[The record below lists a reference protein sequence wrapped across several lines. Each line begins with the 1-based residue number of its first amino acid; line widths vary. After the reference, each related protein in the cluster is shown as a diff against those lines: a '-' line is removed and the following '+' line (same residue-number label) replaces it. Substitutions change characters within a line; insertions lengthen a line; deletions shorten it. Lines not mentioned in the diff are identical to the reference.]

1 MMFQCKYCNA
11 KFTKES
17 TLSVHMCEPKRRYQ
31 QKDERFVQLA
41 FRSYQHFY
49 KQTMSQAVNERS
61 YDNFAKS
68 RYYTAFTKFGRYLV
82 DVNVID
88 PTKYVDY
95 LCKHTIKIDRW
106 HLDSVY
112 ETYVK
117 EHNKKEEARTAIE
130 RAILIMKRW
139 EDETGNPWNLF
150 LEQIT
155 PNRAVHYIRCG
166 KISPWILYNSK
177 SGVKLLQSFN
187 AEQVALVN
195 EYIDPDFWTAKFQMA
210 SQDVKFVEDVLEKAG
225 I

>member
-1 MMFQCKYCNA
+1 MFQSKYCNA

-17 TLSVHMCEPKRRYQ
+17 TLSVHMCEPKRRYK

-41 FRSYQHFY
+41 FRAYQHFY
-49 KQTMSQAVNERS
+49 KQTMTQAVNERT
-61 YDNFAKS
+61 YDDFAKS

-82 DVNVID
+82 DVSVID

-117 EHNKKEEARTAIE
+117 EHNKNEEARTAIE

>member
-1 MMFQCKYCNA
+1 MLECKYCNG

-17 TLSVHMCEPKRRYQ
+17 TMSVHMCEPKRRWK
-31 QKDERFVQLA
+31 QKDERYVQLA
-41 FRSYQHFY
+41 FRAYQHFY
-49 KQTMSQAVNERS
+49 KQTMTQAVKERS
-61 YDNFAKS
+61 YEDFSKS

-88 PTKYVDY
+88 PTDYVNY
-95 LCKHTIKIDRW
+95 LIKNSTNIDRW

-112 ETYVK
+112 EKYVK
-117 EHNKKEEARTAIE
+117 EHNKKEEARNAIE
-130 RAILIMKRW
+130 RGIIIMKRW
-139 EDETGNPWNLF
+139 EDETGNPWYLF
-150 LEQIT
+150 LENIT

-177 SGVKLLQSFN
+177 SGVKLLQSLN

-210 SQDVKFVEDVLEKAG
+210 SQDVRFVENVLEKAG

>member
-1 MMFQCKYCNA
+1 MFQCKYCNA

>member
-1 MMFQCKYCNA
+1 MMFECKYCNA

-17 TLSVHMCEPKRRYQ
+17 TLAVHLCEPKRRYQ
-31 QKDERFVQLA
+31 QKNERYVQLA
-41 FRSYQHFY
+41 FRAYQHFY
-49 KQTMSQAVNERS
+49 KQTMTQAVNERS

-68 RYYTAFTKFGRYLV
+68 RFYTAFTKFGRYLV

-88 PTKYVDY
+88 PTDYVNY
-95 LCKHTIKIDRW
+95 LIKNTVKIDRW

-117 EHNKKEEARTAIE
+117 EHSKKEEARNAIE
-130 RAILIMKRW
+130 RGILIMKRW
-139 EDETGNPWNLF
+139 EDETGKPFHLF

-155 PNRAVHYIRCG
+155 PNRAVHCIRCG